1 MKRIFSVMI
10 MSCIGVYAMACTNL
24 IVGKKASSDG
34 SVFCTYSADSWGMFT
49 GLCHYPAGYHMK
61 NERREIYDYD
71 TNVCHGSIPEAPE
84 RMDIFQDA
92 HLF

>member
-1 MKRIFSVMI
+1 
-10 MSCIGVYAMACTNL
+10 MACTNL

-71 TNVCHGSIPEAPE
+71 TNVCHGIGSYARHDHYAKNTFHTILSVF
-84 RMDIFQDA
+84 I
-92 HLF
+92 